1 MNHVEL
7 ASEYP
12 RVLLFFKAFYEELM
26 RLRTVVVRQ
35 KSQML
40 KRVGEKS
47 SPAFS
52 QKEHVIDVSDT
63 LVNFLE
69 NQALEARKLGGS
81 MGESVYREAQYVMAA
96 LADEVF
102 LSLPAW
108 EGRMFWQQ
116 YLLEQR
122 LFRTHVAGAKFFD
135 AAEDLLKTNDP
146 LRLGLGFIYLTA
158 LGVGF
163 RGKYRGVNDQGV
175 LDDYKER
182 LFMYVYREKPRLLD
196 NEGELLFPEAVSATI
211 TRPLSRPLLGE
222 VRRWSLVLAAALG
235 IYAVLAYG
243 VWFGVTHQL
252 QTSADM
258 ILEDLA
264 SATDDV

>member
-12 RVLLFFKAFYEELM
+12 RVLLFFKAFYEELV
-26 RLRTVVVRQ
+26 RLRTVAVRQ
-35 KSQML
+35 NSQIL
-40 KRVGEKS
+40 KRVGEKA
-47 SPAFS
+47 PPTFS
-52 QKEHVIDVSDT
+52 QKEQTIDISDT

-69 NQALEARKLGGS
+69 SQAIEARKLGGT
-81 MGESVYREAQYVMAA
+81 MGENVYREAQYVMAT

-108 EGRMFWQQ
+108 EGRLFWHQN
-116 YLLEQR
+116 LLEQR
-122 LFRTHVAGAKFFD
+122 LFRTHVAGEKFFKAID
-135 AAEDLLKTNDP
+135 DLLQTNDP
-146 LRLGLGFIYLTA
+146 LRLSLGFVYLTA
-158 LGVGF
+158 LGLGF

-182 LFMYVYREKPRLLD
+182 LFTYVYRDKPCLLD
-196 NEGELLFPEAVSATI
+196 DEGELLFPATMSSTV

-222 VRRWSLVLAAALG
+222 ARRWSLILAGALG
-235 IYAVLAYG
+235 LYIVLSYG

-252 QTSADM
+252 QTAADM

-264 SATDDV
+264 SATDDA